1 MMNSKDL
8 PMVFLTSGGVN
19 SVCLSI
25 VIIDIG
31 FCYPLVFLAA
41 TFVTTKKNQVV
52 EMDGEIPEVTKLPEI
67 TSICT
72 YTFENNGQ

>member
-1 MMNSKDL
+1 MNSKDL

-31 FCYPLVFLAA
+31 LCYPLVFWLQPLLQQRKPGSRNGRRD
-41 TFVTTKKNQVV
+41 TTSN
-52 EMDGEIPEVTKLPEI
+52 EI
-67 TSICT
+67 TG
-72 YTFENNGQ
+72 NN